1 MKMVYFPRSYS
12 STTKRLD
19 KVTHNDADEN
29 RVRVQEEERMDG
41 QSVCHN
47 GEWIRGVWAT
57 ATEVRIDP
65 SKVNGP
71 GRDMW
76 DAILARWNKET
87 VDKGGLSSVG

>member
-1 MKMVYFPRSYS
+1 MLPATARTAEHVEVDASVMSH
-12 STTKRLD
+12 LD
-19 KVTHNDADEN
+19 SRRAT
-29 RVRVQEEERMDG
+29 RMD
-41 QSVCHN
+41 CHN
-47 GEWIRGVWAT
+47 GEWIRDVWAT
-57 ATEVRIDP
+57 ATEVQIDP

>member
-1 MKMVYFPRSYS
+1 
-12 STTKRLD
+12 
-19 KVTHNDADEN
+19 
-29 RVRVQEEERMDG
+29 MDG
-41 QSVCHN
+41 HN
-47 GEWIRGVWAT
+47 GEWIRDVWAT
-57 ATEVRIDP
+57 ATEVQIDP